1 MTVLER
7 EFRKVSAGH
16 YKSNLAIDL
25 VNESNFKNLKSA
37 VRKAGDSAKIIY
49 PQGKD
54 DKLGSLNLEEFKQAY
69 NTQTELVVTYQVRVP
84 IRYVNIKMGQVRKIR
99 PEFCIQN
106 FNSFNHSVDFSQS
119 EYGVCFFNE
128 KTNLFDIGKKQHTLT
143 QCAAIA
149 VVKDDLDMEVIVR
162 VVAFLPRLSDV
173 ERSRAR
179 SLLFYR
185 EIKGINNTSES
196 ELLYHRVISGDKDA
210 ILTKDFYESIE
221 GFSWQP
227 YDDEYAVVPNVQF
240 CCTKVAQ
247 MTKIIK
253 MAKASDLSETLQ
265 QIVQQLANSIDWNKE
280 VPKREINSYLIRGF
294 LNFEMW
300 LRPLLNDDDIEF
312 DVLDYIKEFFAT
324 RKQGEFLGSSSTDKK
339 PWQQLVTVA
348 HRINRRLIEEG
359 KSDEPFFNIKYG
371 RKAFLDKVYRLAN
384 PNLDKP
390 KGTESFSKAT
400 IKAFIEMKFDLPT

>member
-7 EFRKVSAGH
+7 EFRKVAAGH

-25 VNESNFKNLKSA
+25 VNESNFKNLLSA

-49 PQGKD
+49 PYGKD
-54 DKLGSLNLEEFKQAY
+54 DKLGSLSLEEFHQAY

-119 EYGVCFFNE
+119 EYGVCFFDE

-312 DVLDYIKEFFAT
+312 DLLDYIKEFFAT
-324 RKQGEFLGSSSTDKK
+324 RKQGDFLGSSSTDKK

-371 RKAFLDKVYRLAN
+371 RKAFLNKVYRLAN
-384 PNLDKP
+384 PSLDKP

-400 IKAFIEMKFDLPT
+400 IKDFIEMKFKLPT

>member
-1 MTVLER
+1 MTTTER
-7 EFRKVSAGH
+7 EFRKVAAGH

-37 VRKAGDSAKIIY
+37 VKKAGDSARIIY
-49 PQGKD
+49 ARGAD
-54 DKLGSLNLEEFKQAY
+54 SELGSLNLEQFKREY
-69 NTQTELVVTYQVRVP
+69 DNQTELVVTYQVRVP
-84 IRYVNIKMGQVRKIR
+84 IRYVNLKMGQVRKIR

-106 FNSFNHSVDFSQS
+106 FNAFNHSVDFSQS
-119 EYGVCFFNE
+119 EYGVCFFDE

-162 VVAFLPRLSDV
+162 VVAFSPRMSDI
-173 ERSRAR
+173 ERNRSR

-240 CCTKVAQ
+240 TCTKVAQ

-265 QIVQQLANSIDWNKE
+265 EIVQQLANSIDWSKE

-312 DVLDYIKEFFAT
+312 DILDFIKEFFAT
-324 RKQGEFLGSSSTDKK
+324 RKQNEFLGSTSTEKK
-339 PWQQLVTVA
+339 PWQQLVTFA
-348 HRINRRLIEEG
+348 HRINRRLILEG
-359 KSDEPFFNIKYG
+359 KCDTPYFNIAYG
-371 RKAFLDKVYRLAN
+371 RKKFLNKIYSLAN
-384 PNLDKP
+384 PTFGKP
-390 KGTESFSKAT
+390 NGTESFSEDT
-400 IKAFIEMKFDLPT
+400 IKAFITMKFGQIN